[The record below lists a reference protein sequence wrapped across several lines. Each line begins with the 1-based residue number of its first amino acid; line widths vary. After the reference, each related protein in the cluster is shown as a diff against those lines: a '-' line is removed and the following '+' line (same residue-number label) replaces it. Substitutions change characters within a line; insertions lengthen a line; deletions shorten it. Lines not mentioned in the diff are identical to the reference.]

1 MTKISMLLGCVV
13 VLTAS
18 LALAQKHSSPI
29 QGNPGTC
36 PAGAICQT
44 KLPSQGS
51 AAPLPGNGAS
61 SASGVP
67 ALGKSALARLL
78 RKTTG
83 KAQQRPGTP
92 DFVGNSNTISGS
104 HLR

>member
-1 MTKISMLLGCVV
+1 MTKVSMLLGCVV

-18 LALAQKHSSPI
+18 LALAQKRSSPI
-29 QGNPGTC
+29 QGKPGTC
-36 PAGAICQT
+36 PAGFMCQT

-67 ALGKSALARLL
+67 ALGKSALARVLG
-78 RKTTG
+78 KTAG

-92 DFVGNSNTISGS
+92 NFVDNSKTISGS
-104 HLR
+104 QLR